1 MIIPTQQKPYKIAFE
16 DYGDHLHARI
26 EGEADSY
33 EISQMYW
40 AEIAAECEKRGT
52 KKLFVEERL
61 EQQIPSIADTYQTA
75 AERHEMGLAGIK
87 IAFYDAIADQLDQNQ
102 FGELVARNRGVNVKV
117 FDDTAAALAWLL
129 SDEAV
134 NLPEADQQ

>member
-1 MIIPTQQKPYKIAFE
+1 MPAGEERPFNIGFE
-16 DYGDHLHARI
+16 DRGDHLYARV
-26 EGEADSY
+26 EGPTDSY

-40 AEIAAECEKRGT
+40 AEIAVEVAKRGS

-61 EQQIPSIADTYQTA
+61 EEQIPSIADTYQAA

-87 IAFYDAIADQLDQNQ
+87 IAFYDAFADQLDQNQ

-117 FDDTAAALAWLL
+117 FDDADSALAWLQ
-129 SDEAV
+129 SEETAESKEG
-134 NLPEADQQ
+134 NH

>member
-1 MIIPTQQKPYKIAFE
+1 MTIPTKENPYRIAFE
-16 DYGDHLHARI
+16 DYGDHLYARV

-52 KKLFVEERL
+52 RKLFVEERL
-61 EQQIPSIADTYQTA
+61 QQQIPSIADTYQAA

-87 IAFYDAIADQLDQNQ
+87 IAFYDAFAEQLDQNQ

-117 FDDTAAALAWLL
+117 FDDADAALTWLQN
-129 SDEAV
+129 DEPAATTEGD
-134 NLPEADQQ
+134 PS